1 MVWFCYAVV
10 KASKHQPFILSSRLG
25 GHGVLL
31 GSPGAFQA
39 FFRGRSHSG
48 PPYAGHTP
56 SRQRSLAPGGNHLST
71 SSWPTPGGHPSGCG
85 WYSWPVVVCGR
96 TSPPA
101 LCQSCSTSSWTGM
114 ATLSLCA
121 QRGRREELLVVS
133 GKAIGVSLEILA
145 PSLLLLLPSFLPIFI
160 YSDPL
165 QRK

>member
-1 MVWFCYAVV
+1 MLSQLLSSVGLQAGTAGECSSKEGESGLPIPTLPLESEEVKIFLVWFCYAVV
-10 KASKHQPFILSSRLG
+10 KASKHQPFILSSHLG

-101 LCQSCSTSSWTGM
+101 LCQSCSTSSRTGM
-114 ATLSLCA
+114 ATLSLCTEGQA
-121 QRGRREELLVVS
+121 
-133 GKAIGVSLEILA
+133 
-145 PSLLLLLPSFLPIFI
+145 
-160 YSDPL
+160 
-165 QRK
+165 